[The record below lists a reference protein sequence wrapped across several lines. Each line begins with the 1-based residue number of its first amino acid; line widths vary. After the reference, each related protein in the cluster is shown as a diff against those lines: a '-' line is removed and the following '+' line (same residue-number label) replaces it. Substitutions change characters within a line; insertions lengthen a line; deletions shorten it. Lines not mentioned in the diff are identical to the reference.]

1 MTGLHHLAPELL
13 IQILSSIDSPAGLCS
28 LVAASSACF
37 RTYSLYQGPILLQ
50 VLVNSLSSQLI
61 KELLAIVNLPR
72 LRSKHD
78 NSIDLL
84 RPFVERYFSTEPFD
98 IPLYNIDVV
107 SVRRAYTAINRL
119 TNIYFTHASTPLVY
133 SDKTKHPIEE
143 PPKLIPLSAAE
154 KDRIQRAFYRYEL
167 YSQLFPQGE
176 RARDSPREAMTQ
188 FDLFLRHMT
197 PWELEELACIHHF
210 LVNMIEGFMEDL
222 DDEIF
227 DTVVSS
233 PGVRGESNCRPCRW
247 SLSDLNRV
255 TTVGPRRIV
264 FPTSCSFPV
273 QRKSKRSPSP
283 SPTGPIYPSRYRPS
297 DEVPPKGHV
306 AFSSLD
312 HYGLEMFGR
321 DFRERAKSGFIGKL
335 ASLGLGFILDL
346 MDAPSPSHRRLLI
359 QSQTLTGR
367 EFLPEALD
375 WRPRNMQPPS
385 ASNHDMDG
393 IDLRDGPTA
402 QQQRIP
408 AFLFFNRGTNY
419 VSIYN
424 HVGDIKWDS
433 LRAIGYL
440 FWDEARWQSPIA
452 QKAMVMSWNFA
463 SIVTQERPERGNSSL
478 SRFLRRR
485 LSVEERLRG
494 VSIPAEEMRRIG
506 DVFGRKGGV
515 R

>member
-1 MTGLHHLAPELL
+1 MTSLHHLAPELL

-28 LVAASSACF
+28 LVAASSTCF

-50 VLVNSLSSQLI
+50 VLVNSLSPPLI
-61 KELLAIVNLPR
+61 KELLAIANRPR
-72 LRSKHD
+72 LRSNHD

-84 RPFVERYFSTEPFD
+84 GPFVERYFSTEAFAF
-98 IPLYNIDVV
+98 PLYNIDIV
-107 SVRRAYTAINRL
+107 SVRRAYSAVNRL
-119 TNIYFTHASTPLVY
+119 TNIYFPHATAPLMY
-133 SDKTKHPIEE
+133 LDKTNHPGEE
-143 PPKLIPLSAAE
+143 PPRFLPLSAAE

-176 RARDSPREAMTQ
+176 RARDPPREAMTQ
-188 FDLFLRHMT
+188 FNLFLRHMT
-197 PWELEELACIHHF
+197 PWELEELACVHHF
-210 LVNMIEGFMEDL
+210 LVNMIDGFMEDVE
-222 DDEIF
+222 DEIF
-227 DTVVSS
+227 DTVVSC

-247 SLSDLNRV
+247 SLSDLNRI

-264 FPTSCSFPV
+264 FPASCSFPV
-273 QRKSKRSPSP
+273 QRKRKRSPSP
-283 SPTGPIYPSRYRPS
+283 SPTGPTYPSRYRPS
-297 DEVPPKGHV
+297 DDIPPKGHV
-306 AFSSLD
+306 AFSFLD
-312 HYGLEMFGR
+312 QYGLEMFGR
-321 DFRERAKSGFIGKL
+321 DFRESVKSGFVGKL

-346 MDAPSPSHRRLLI
+346 IDAPSPSHRRLLI

-367 EFLPEALD
+367 AFLPEALD
-375 WRPRNMQPPS
+375 CRPMNM
-385 ASNHDMDG
+385 HDRDG

-408 AFLFFNRGTNY
+408 AFIFSNRGANY

-440 FWDEARWQSPIA
+440 FWDKARWQGPSA
-452 QKAMVMSWNFA
+452 KRAMVMSWNFA
-463 SIVTQERPERGNSSL
+463 SIATQQRPERGNSSL

-506 DVFGRKGGV
+506 EVFGRKDAVGFGDQ